1 MNGGSGS
8 IQAATHC
15 LTFCAATS
23 WASDMGSSALR
34 DPWGLCCVLSTVVAA
49 KQCGQ
54 RGGALAGGAP
64 PPCCV
69 QQMAYS
75 RTSMAAVRT
84 DTVHLHVW
92 TVWDAATHLF
102 CKVSSFGPGWPVF

>member
-69 QQMAYS
+69 VRWAAAQQQQGF
-75 RTSMAAVRT
+75 VR
-84 DTVHLHVW
+84 VW
-92 TVWDAATHLF
+92 R
-102 CKVSSFGPGWPVF
+102 P